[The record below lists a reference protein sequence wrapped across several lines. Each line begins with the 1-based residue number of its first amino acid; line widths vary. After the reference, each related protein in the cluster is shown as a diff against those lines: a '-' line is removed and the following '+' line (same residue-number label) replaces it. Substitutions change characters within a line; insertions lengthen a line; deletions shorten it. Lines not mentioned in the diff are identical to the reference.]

1 MDLTFLIG
9 LHILG
14 IIAFLYFK
22 QKQTQ
27 AAEEA
32 RNNPDDKVIRSRY
45 NLTLAPGQEKSIK
58 I

>member
-32 RNNPDDKVIRSRY
+32 RNHPDD
-45 NLTLAPGQEKSIK
+45 
-58 I
+58 